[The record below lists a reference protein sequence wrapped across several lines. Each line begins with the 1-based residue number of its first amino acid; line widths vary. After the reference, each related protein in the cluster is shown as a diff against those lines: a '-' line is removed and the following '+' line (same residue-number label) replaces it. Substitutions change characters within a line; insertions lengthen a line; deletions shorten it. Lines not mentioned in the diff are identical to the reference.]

1 MKKSKLRSLLASML
15 TAGIVVSSF
24 AGISLNKVEA
34 ALPNPATPNKTVMLI
49 PLDDRPVNTDMIV
62 KAGASSNIKIIMP
75 PKEIISTS
83 LQSDSYGTGSKGG
96 NANAIAQWVRDNKYN
111 ADGFIIA
118 ADMLHSGGLV
128 ESRSLSPVYSV
139 SQGTSNLGVIDE
151 IKSANPTKPV
161 YVFDTVMRLASTS
174 EYEGLNSA
182 KYQAFRNF
190 ADQERKVDSSS
201 HSNVKNTYRY
211 NGTGGTYFNTSG
223 LTTKETED
231 YYSARARKFNLNK
244 VVVDKAVT
252 GKIDFTVFGVDD
264 SSPNKNIQ
272 YSERKWLEYQ
282 NLNTIGTAKSAVV
295 ADADTVGLTLLSRMA
310 KQLYNQPSIKYH
322 VDYFG
327 DDWKSKPNVTD
338 PYGYEHPHNT
348 LKKQIEISGG
358 TYESTKGNADVS
370 ILALTPDSNY
380 RGSLVSMF
388 NDNAVN
394 SIPTVVLDM
403 YKSNGGAP
411 DTYIIENILNGTNG
425 SRMLAYSGWNTLGN
439 RMGLALGMAGSRMN
453 FMKYDETNTSKLR
466 DASTAFASFLIDRI
480 AEDYGYKNKV
490 QANISSTYSSYNTA
504 NFKNSETVAPISTIN
519 SSVLSQMQTE
529 QNYIKN
535 AFSGR
540 RVLEK
545 VYGSRS
551 LGFAFFNSA
560 PVFTSGDAN
569 LPWNRTFEV
578 KVNTSPSSLY

>member
-1 MKKSKLRSLLASML
+1 MKKSKLKSLLASVL
-15 TAGIVVSSF
+15 TAGIAVSLF
-24 AGISLNKVEA
+24 AGIPLNKVEA
-34 ALPNPATPNKTVMLI
+34 ALPNPVSPNKTVMLI

-96 NANAIAQWVRDNKYN
+96 NANAVAQWVRDNKYN

-128 ESRSLSPVYSV
+128 ESRSLSPDYSV

-174 EYEGLNSA
+174 EYEGLDSA

-211 NGTGGTYFNTSG
+211 NGTGGTYFNTYG
-223 LTTKETED
+223 LTTNEIED
-231 YYSARARKFNLNK
+231 YYSARARKFDLNK
-244 VVVDKAVT
+244 VVVDKAVA

-295 ADADTVGLTLLSRMA
+295 ADADTVGLTLMSRMA
-310 KQLYNQPSIKYH
+310 KTLYNQPSLKMH
-322 VDYFG
+322 VEYFG
-327 DDWKSKPNVTD
+327 TDWKTVPATD
-338 PYGYEHPHNT
+338 PFGYESPHAT
-348 LKKQIEISGG
+348 MKKQIEISGG
-358 TYESTKGNADVS
+358 TYEVTKANADLS
-370 ILALTPDSNY
+370 ILALTPNSIS
-380 RGSLVSMF
+380 RGSLVNMF
-388 NDNAVN
+388 NTNAVN
-394 SIPTVVLDM
+394 SIPTAIIDM
-403 YKSNGGAP
+403 YSDNGNAP
-411 DTYIIENILNGTNG
+411 DPYIIDQILNNGTNG
-425 SRMLAYSGWNTLGN
+425 SRMVGYSGWNTLGN
-439 RMGLALGMAGSRMN
+439 RMGLGVGMAGTRMH
-453 FMKYDETNTSKLR
+453 FITHETDPAKLR
-466 DASTAFASFLIDRI
+466 DASSAYASFLIDRI
-480 AEDYGYKNKV
+480 AEDQGYKNRVSAK
-490 QANISSTYSSYNTA
+490 IKKDYGSYNTY
-504 NFKNSETVAPISTIN
+504 NFKNSNPVAPISTIN
-519 SSVLSQMQTE
+519 TSVLSQMQTE
-529 QNYIKN
+529 QNNIKS

-540 RVLEK
+540 RVIERVNTNKTLE
-545 VYGSRS
+545 
-551 LGFAFFNSA
+551 LAFFNSA
-560 PVFTSGDAN
+560 PSLTSGDAN